1 VISPE
6 SGEESGEEAA
16 VSTPAVR
23 RNLRQAFEL
32 ADSYGL
38 LLAMLVTDYL
48 LLSLSS
54 PDAPLRVLQS
64 IFVGSTV
71 ILAFH
76 TSRANPRLVRAAII
90 AALIVLV
97 AAIFRLV
104 FDTDELGGA
113 GAALFG
119 VLLLLCPP
127 VILRRVLGHERV
139 GIETILGALCVYL
152 MLGLLFAYTYAAI
165 DGFTGDFV
173 VQTQTPSPSDYVYF
187 SVITLTTTGYGDL
200 SPAPGAPRAAAMME
214 ALTGGIF
221 LVTLVSRMVAMY
233 GEDRPFRQPR
243 G

>member
-1 VISPE
+1 M
-6 SGEESGEEAA
+6 
-16 VSTPAVR
+16 R

-38 LLAMLVTDYL
+38 LLAMLVADYI

-64 IFVGSTV
+64 VFVGATV

-76 TSRANPRLVRAAII
+76 TSRASRRLVRFAIVAAVV
-90 AALIVLV
+90 VLV
-97 AAIFRLV
+97 TAIFRLI

-113 GAALFG
+113 GAVMFG
-119 VLLLLCPP
+119 FLILLSPP

-152 MLGLLFAYTYAAI
+152 MLGLMFAYTYAAI

-173 VQTQTPSPSDYVYF
+173 VQTDTPSPADYVYF

-200 SPAPGAPRAAAMME
+200 SPAPGAPRAGAMIE

-221 LVTLVSRMVAMY
+221 LVTLVSRMVAMF
-233 GEDRPFRQPR
+233 GEDKPLRHRR
-243 G
+243 E